1 MMNPKWLGASTS
13 TQRTIITRTQIESFL
28 QGFPPLFR
36 CEASRIP
43 FTYPIVLW
51 QSIYVPWLPG
61 EHDANIV
68 IHGQQSFHYIRDIQY
83 NEELFYQIH
92 LANLR
97 KKKGSQ
103 GVMRLLDCVM
113 TLTNS
118 QAHPILHA
126 NTTLLLLDKPESIA
140 PFAPEAP
147 HPTSTPLMLPDFPEL
162 YDIWNQRSLL
172 LPGSTLVDASLG
184 TITSDMLHAY
194 AKASSDYNAIH
205 LDAQKA
211 NEIGLPGRVAHAML
225 VLGMIGNMLQE
236 LQTDNMK
243 LSGLQCRFHTPIMEG
258 DTVYAKVIV
267 QSVAE
272 SQIARNMKSPDETSL
287 EDHPS
292 IHCLLEVLIDRRD
305 ASLSTSSENKSV
317 AYSGSARYVVV

>member
-1 MMNPKWLGASTS
+1 MMNSKWLGASTP

-51 QSIYVPWLPG
+51 QSIYVPWLPS
-61 EHDANIV
+61 EHDANMI

-92 LANLR
+92 LSNIR

-103 GVMRLLDCVM
+103 GVMCLLDCDM
-113 TLTNS
+113 ILTNS

-140 PFAPEAP
+140 PFSLEVP
-147 HPTSTPLMLPDFPEL
+147 HPTSKSLLLPDLPEL

-172 LPGSTLVDASLG
+172 LPGSTLIDVCLG
-184 TITSDMLHAY
+184 TITGDKLHAY
-194 AKASSDYNAIH
+194 AKASRDNNTIH

-211 NEIGLPGRVAHAML
+211 HEFGLPGRVAHGML
-225 VLGMIGNMLQE
+225 ILGMIGNMLQG
-236 LQTDNMK
+236 LQTENMK
-243 LSGLQCRFHTPIMEG
+243 LSGLQCRFHAPIVEG
-258 DTVYAKVIV
+258 DIVYAKVNV

-272 SQIARNMKSPDETSL
+272 SQLARNMKSPDESSL
-287 EDHPS
+287 ENYPS
-292 IHCLLEVLIDRRD
+292 IHCSLEVFIDQRN
-305 ASLSTSSENKSV
+305 ASLSFNSENKTL
-317 AYSGSARYVVV
+317 AYSGSARYVRV